1 MTLPFTAGA
10 NWAEWVTP
18 GNEWAVPLSS
28 NIALYLVQS
37 TAGTLNELPVRV
49 GFQRMTETRQEWLA
63 RMRSVGYMPRGRTRY
78 TSAGTEVVSVHE
90 EKTTNDFIQLYPRL
104 ITTEAV
110 LTEHRDGRK
119 DAALKPKPVAMQ
131 MESM

>member
-1 MTLPFTAGA
+1 
-10 NWAEWVTP
+10 
-18 GNEWAVPLSS
+18 
-28 NIALYLVQS
+28 
-37 TAGTLNELPVRV
+37 
-49 GFQRMTETRQEWLA
+49 MTETRQEWLA

-90 EKTTNDFIQLYPRL
+90 EKTTNDFIR
-104 ITTEAV
+104 TTIDHNEAV